1 MQVTLKLMVFEP
13 IFIKIR
19 LLVSIST
26 TSEEI
31 SKSRFLLKR
40 WRRQRGKDKIKTY
53 SKGHIRNKAVGNSGR
68 KRMRNSRREY
78 GMK

>member
-1 MQVTLKLMVFEP
+1 MQVTLKQMVFEP

-19 LLVSIST
+19 LLVFIST
-26 TSEEI
+26 IKEEI

-40 WRRQRGKDKIKTY
+40 GRRQRGKDKIKRY
-53 SKGHIRNKAVGNSGR
+53 SKGHRRNKAFGNSGR

-78 GMK
+78 GRR